1 MTIERPVATVSNL
14 APEWG
19 SDVIALAL
27 RNLGVKYVSL
37 NPGASYRGLHDSL
50 VNFLGNEMP
59 RMVLCL
65 HEEHAVAVAHGY
77 AKVTGEA
84 MAVAL
89 HSNVGLMHAT
99 MAIFDA
105 WCDRAPVILLGATG
119 PVDAALRRPW
129 IDWIHT
135 ARDQGALI
143 RNFTKW
149 DDQPASPTAAVE
161 AIYRAGLIARTAP
174 RGPVYVCFDV
184 SLQEAPLEVPVVP
197 PDVSRFAVGAP
208 PRPAA
213 EAVKAATTF
222 LLGAQRPLILAG
234 RVSRDRA
241 GWDARVELA
250 ERLGASVLTDRK
262 AAAAFPT
269 DHALH
274 AAPPVTFMTPE
285 VAKVMR
291 RADAILA
298 LDWIDLA
305 GTLGSV
311 WPDGPPMPVIHASL
325 DQYSHNG
332 WSMDHQGLAPV
343 DVPLLAEPEA
353 AVADLL
359 EAVRAARPVRLAQP
373 DPGNA
378 PQDAE
383 PEPAGDLIVPD
394 IARAL
399 GDAVGKRPVTLI
411 RAAGGWPSGAWHFRE
426 PLDYLGVDGGGGIG
440 SGPGIA
446 VGAALALKGS
456 GRLPVAVLGDGDYL
470 MGVNALW
477 TAAHYRLPLLIVVAN
492 NRSYFNDE
500 VHQDRIA
507 RTRGRNPDNR
517 WIGQRIADPEP
528 DLAKLAEAQG
538 LVGIGP
544 VIDRAGLGEALAR
557 AVEVVEDG
565 GACVV
570 DVRVTPQIEAAAAS
584 RTSARG

>member
-27 RNLGVKYVSL
+27 RNLGVRYVSL

-59 RMVLCL
+59 QMVLCL

-119 PVDAALRRPW
+119 PVDAARRRPW

-149 DDQPASPTAAVE
+149 DDQPASPEAAVE
-161 AIYRAGLIARTAP
+161 SLYRAGLIARTAP

-184 SLQEAPLEVPVVP
+184 SLQEMRLPAPLVP
-197 PDVSRFAVGAP
+197 PDPSRFAAGAP

-213 EAVKAATTF
+213 EAVAEAAAI
-222 LLGAQRPLILAG
+222 LLVAKHPLILAG

-241 GWDARVELA
+241 EWDARVELA
-250 ERLGASVLTDRK
+250 ERLGANVLTDRK

-285 VAKVMR
+285 VAEVMR

-305 GTLGSV
+305 GTLSGA
-311 WPDGPPMPVIHASL
+311 WPDGPPVPVIHASV

-332 WSMDHQGLAPV
+332 WSMDHQGLPPSMSRCRRCGCRRHWCRPTRHDLQPERRRARRLKRLRRLRRYSLRQNIRSSWRGVCRATAPN
-343 DVPLLAEPEA
+343 
-353 AVADLL
+353 
-359 EAVRAARPVRLAQP
+359 
-373 DPGNA
+373 GT
-378 PQDAE
+378 
-383 PEPAGDLIVPD
+383 
-394 IARAL
+394 RAL
-399 GDAVGKRPVTLI
+399 NWPNGLAPTCSPTAKR
-411 RAAGGWPSGAWHFRE
+411 
-426 PLDYLGVDGGGGIG
+426 
-440 SGPGIA
+440 
-446 VGAALALKGS
+446 
-456 GRLPVAVLGDGDYL
+456 RLPFPP
-470 MGVNALW
+470 
-477 TAAHYRLPLLIVVAN
+477 T
-492 NRSYFNDE
+492 
-500 VHQDRIA
+500 
-507 RTRGRNPDNR
+507 TR
-517 WIGQRIADPEP
+517 
-528 DLAKLAEAQG
+528 
-538 LVGIGP
+538 
-544 VIDRAGLGEALAR
+544 
-557 AVEVVEDG
+557 
-565 GACVV
+565 C
-570 DVRVTPQIEAAAAS
+570 TPP
-584 RTSARG
+584 RR

>member
-1 MTIERPVATVSNL
+1 MTIERPTETASNL

-19 SDVIALAL
+19 SDVIALTL
-27 RNLGVKYVSL
+27 RNLGLKYVSL

-59 RMVLCL
+59 QMILCL
-65 HEEHAVAVAHGY
+65 HEEHAVAIAHGY
-77 AKVTGEA
+77 AKVTGEP

-105 WCDRAPVILLGATG
+105 WCDRAPVVLLGATG
-119 PVDAALRRPW
+119 PVDAARRRPW

-143 RNFTKW
+143 RDFIKW
-149 DDQPASPTAAVE
+149 DDQPASPEAAIE
-161 AIYRAGLIARTAP
+161 SIYRAGLIARTAP
-174 RGPVYVCFDV
+174 RGPVYLNFDV
-184 SLQEAPLEVPVVP
+184 SLQEAALETPVVP
-197 PDVSRFAVGAP
+197 PDASRFAPAAPSRPSAQAVGA
-208 PRPAA
+208 AA
-213 EAVKAATTF
+213 DLLLKAKH
-222 LLGAQRPLILAG
+222 PLILAG
-234 RVSRDRA
+234 RVSRDRG

-250 ERLGASVLTDRK
+250 ERLGARVLTDRK

-269 DHALH
+269 DHPLH
-274 AAPPVTFMTPE
+274 AAPPVTFMTPG
-285 VAKVMR
+285 VAEILR
-291 RADAILA
+291 GADAILA

-305 GTLGSV
+305 GTMAGA
-311 WPDGPPMPVIHASL
+311 WKEIPPVPVIHASL

-332 WSMDHQGLAPV
+332 WSMDHQGLPPV
-343 DVPLLAEPEA
+343 DVPLLVEPEA
-353 AVADLL
+353 AIADLL
-359 EAVRAARPVRLAQP
+359 DVVRKERPDRPALPARTAAPDGAAPSGDLVVSDIARGLREAVR
-373 DPGNA
+373 
-378 PQDAE
+378 E
-383 PEPAGDLIVPD
+383 
-394 IARAL
+394 
-399 GDAVGKRPVTLI
+399 RPVTLI
-411 RAAGGWPSGAWHFRE
+411 RASGGWPVGAWHFRE

-440 SGPGIA
+440 SGPGIS

-456 GRLPVAVLGDGDYL
+456 DRLPVAVLGDGDYL

-477 TAAHYRLPLLIVVAN
+477 TAAHYQLPLLIVVAN

-507 RTRGRNPDNR
+507 RARGRNPDNR

-528 DLAKLAEAQG
+528 DLAKLADAQG
-538 LVGIGP
+538 LTGIGP
-544 VIDRAGLGEALAR
+544 VTDRAGLAEALTC
-557 AVEVVEDG
+557 AVAAVEDG

-584 RTSARG
+584 RAGKHG

>member
-27 RNLGVKYVSL
+27 RNLGVRYVSL

-59 RMVLCL
+59 QMVLCL

-119 PVDAALRRPW
+119 PVDAARRRPW

-149 DDQPASPTAAVE
+149 DDQPASPEAAVE
-161 AIYRAGLIARTAP
+161 SLYRAGLIARTAP

-184 SLQEAPLEVPVVP
+184 SLQEMRLPAPLVP
-197 PDVSRFAVGAP
+197 PDPSRFAAGAP

-213 EAVKAATTF
+213 EAVAEAAAI
-222 LLGAQRPLILAG
+222 LLAAKHPLILAG

-241 GWDARVELA
+241 EWDARVELA
-250 ERLGASVLTDRK
+250 ERLGANVLTDRK

-285 VAKVMR
+285 VAEVMR

-305 GTLGSV
+305 GTLSGA
-311 WPDGPPMPVIHASL
+311 WPDGPPVPVIHASV

-332 WSMDHQGLAPV
+332 WSMDHQGLPPV
-343 DVPLLAEPEA
+343 DVPLLAEPGA
-353 AVADLL
+353 VVADLL
-359 EAVRAARPVRLAQP
+359 EAVRAARPERPALPARARAP
-373 DPGNA
+373 D
-378 PQDAE
+378 E
-383 PEPAGDLIVPD
+383 PEPSGDLIVAD

-399 GDAVGKRPVTLI
+399 RDALGERSVTLI
-411 RAAGGWPSGAWHFRE
+411 RAAGGWPVGAWHFRE

-528 DLAKLAEAQG
+528 DLAMLAQG
-538 LVGIGP
+538 QGLTGIGP
-544 VIDRAGLGEALAR
+544 VTDRAALADALTR
-557 AVEVVEDG
+557 GVAVVWQ
-565 GACVV
+565 
-570 DVRVTPQIEAAAAS
+570 VTNARQRSKMSSGKS
-584 RTSARG
+584 RPSAR